1 MKCAAVIY
9 NVDVPLPPVPHT
21 IDLFSGDMTVDAAGD
36 LDVCKFFKD
45 HYEERVY
52 VDPGMRIV
60 IREDGHN
67 DFIVTTT
74 NGPVSGK
81 VIMAVNLPDGIAPA
95 DIGIVFDD

>member
-9 NVDVPLPPVPHT
+9 NVDVPLPPVPYT
-21 IDLFSGDMTVDAAGD
+21 IDLFLGDMTIDEAGD
-36 LDVCKFFKD
+36 LDVSKFFKN

-52 VDPGMRIV
+52 VDSDMRIV

-74 NGPVSGK
+74 NGPLSGK

-95 DIGIVFDD
+95 DLGIVFDS